1 MMTKKNIT
9 IYDVASAAGVSKT
22 TVSRYLN
29 NRTDLMSEKTRARI
43 EKVIDILD
51 YHPSELARS
60 LKSKRTHTI
69 GVIVSE
75 IRSPFFSAVISGVEE
90 VLFENGYSAI
100 FMDCGNDKDKE
111 ERYIKETLSR
121 DVEGIIINTTSNNND
136 YLVSLDIQKVP
147 IVLCD
152 RYVKNHKLD
161 IVTIDNEKLT
171 NDIFDHLLEQGF
183 NRFAFFTEPWKENSS
198 RQGRRNYFLKVIK
211 DRLGYDA
218 SRDVYTIG
226 TDYKDCSE
234 ALDAFAKTFGANDI
248 PIIIGVNSVTTFE
261 VYLAIQKK
269 NLRIPEDIG
278 ICGPDDWNWENY
290 MSWPDITSTPVTTLN
305 FDSKTLGRKCAE
317 LLLERINNP
326 QKEMEE
332 IKIPAV
338 LKIRQSTTRK
348 ENK

>member
-1 MMTKKNIT
+1 MTKKNIT

-29 NRTDLMSEKTRARI
+29 GRTDLMSEKTRARI
-43 EKVIDILD
+43 EKVINLLD

-90 VLFENGYSAI
+90 ILFENGYSAI
-100 FMDCGNDKDKE
+100 FMDCGNDKEKE

-121 DVEGIIINTTSNNND
+121 DVEGIIINTTSNVND

-152 RYVKNHKLD
+152 RYVANHKLD

-171 NDIFDHLLEQGF
+171 YDIFDHLLEQGF

-198 RQGRRNYFLKVIK
+198 RLNRRKFFLKVIK
-211 DRLGYDA
+211 EKLGYDA

-226 TDYKDCSE
+226 TDYKDCDE
-234 ALDAFAKTFGANDI
+234 ALNTFAKTFGANDV
-248 PIIIGVNSVTTFE
+248 PVIIGVNSVTTFE
-261 VYLAIQKK
+261 VYLAIQRK
-269 NLRIPEDIG
+269 NLKIPQDIG

-290 MSWPDITSTPVTTLN
+290 MSWPDITSTPVTTIN
-305 FDSKTLGRKCAE
+305 FNSKLLGRKCAE
-317 LLLERINNP
+317 LLLERINIP
-326 QKEMEE
+326 TKEMEE
-332 IKIPAV
+332 IKIPAE
-338 LKIRQSTTRK
+338 LKIRESTIRK
-348 ENK
+348 GK

>member
-43 EKVIDILD
+43 EKVINILD

-75 IRSPFFSAVISGVEE
+75 IRSPFFSAIISGIEE
-90 VLFENGYSAI
+90 VLFERGYSAI
-100 FMDCGNDKDKE
+100 FMDCGNDKEKE
-111 ERYIKETLSR
+111 KRYIRETLSR
-121 DVEGIIINTTSNNND
+121 DVEGIIINTTSIIND

-152 RYVKNHKLD
+152 RYVSNHKLD

-171 NDIFDHLLEQGF
+171 NDIFNHLLEQGF

-198 RQGRRNYFLKVIK
+198 RLNRRHYFLKIIK
-211 DRLGYDA
+211 ERLGYDA

-226 TDYKDCSE
+226 VDYKNGEE
-234 ALDAFAKTFGANDI
+234 ALNAFAKTFGANDV
-248 PIIIGVNSVTTFE
+248 PVIIGVNSVTTFE
-261 VYLAIQKK
+261 AYLAIQKRK
-269 NLRIPEDIG
+269 MKIPQDIG

-290 MSWPDITSTPVTTLN
+290 MSWPDITGTPVTTIEFETKL
-305 FDSKTLGRKCAE
+305 LGRKCAE
-317 LLLERINNP
+317 ILLDRINNP

-332 IKIPAV
+332 IKIPAE

-348 ENK
+348 EK